1 MEEWYVHFT
10 PISNIFA
17 PVDVPTDYSD
27 FPGAPIQAA
36 PNADD
41 TALAGDAHRNNDFVF
56 GGNQTRCPFSAHIR
70 KTNPRDD
77 PTPDH
82 NTPSH
87 MLMRRA
93 IQFGPE
99 VTAHEKQS
107 QTSDPN
113 QARGLL
119 FVCYQSNLSNGF
131 HFVQHSKTYVLR
143 P

>member
-1 MEEWYVHFT
+1 MK
-10 PISNIFA
+10 
-17 PVDVPTDYSD
+17 
-27 FPGAPIQAA
+27 
-36 PNADD
+36 
-41 TALAGDAHRNNDFVF
+41 
-56 GGNQTRCPFSAHIR
+56 CPFAAHIR

-77 PTPDH
+77 ATPD
-82 NTPSH
+82 NNVPSH
-87 MLMRRA
+87 MLLRRA

-113 QARGLL
+113 HARGLL

-131 HFVQHSKTYVLR
+131 HFVQSSTSPFSSLHFVSGALKLANTSLYSLGQQSQV